1 MITIEDFQKLD
12 IRIGTI
18 TNAERLEDSK
28 KLLKLTVDFGEETRT
43 ILAGI
48 GKTVENVETLKGKQA
63 PFLVNLEPKELAGVM
78 SEGMILAVSPVAKTT
93 SSSEILAVSPVAKT
107 TSSSEILATSNED
120 SPVLLT
126 PVTEVNP
133 GSKIR

>member
-28 KLLKLTVDFGEETRT
+28 KLVKLTVDFGDESRT

-48 GKTVENVETLKGKQA
+48 GKTVEDVENLEGKQA

-78 SEGMILAVSPVAKTT
+78 SEGMMLCV
-93 SSSEILAVSPVAKT
+93 SSE
-107 TSSSEILATSNED
+107 E
-120 SPVLLT
+120 SPVLLM

-133 GSKIR
+133 GSKVK